1 MSISTLI
8 SAGTAPTSDRDVWA
22 APLAMQVNWKNPV
35 TVRTGFETRIEQA
48 LTLSEQRRLLRGTP
62 RRSIS
67 CTLTGTGR
75 VETLSAR
82 QLLTRRSMAGF
93 LMPLYSDQIELT
105 AAANSPAT
113 TATVLTSDAR
123 RCFVGDRAVLMSR
136 KNGVTSDFEVVE
148 VSGVA
153 SQTITFTGGIT
164 GDYPA
169 GSVLIPLMES
179 HMVDSYSNGFVLTDD
194 KADFQ
199 NFTAQEIV
207 GPTQIEGVSTV
218 GSNPSGF
225 DTFDSLPVFDGPIDY
240 SQIRFGLN
248 RIGAFSDVGIG
259 QLPVFYGERAVQTF
273 SALVQCTNR
282 AHAWDLLRFFE
293 SRGGR
298 AYPFFFRSPLK
309 DYLYAGVNGN
319 NLLVEDTGDLLDW
332 NYRPYLVMELS
343 DGSYDYREINTVT
356 QNGSNH
362 EISFVG
368 GDALGTVVSA
378 RQLFK
383 VRMFRDEIAER
394 WLTTDRCQ
402 MTLEV
407 VEVLEEKTVSMT
419 ETLATDTGAS
429 VVTEDGDLIG
439 LGIAVSDDATTA
451 VSPDLAMGG
460 CDGTPYQLTHCVSG
474 AKSYTSTDLSASVGA
489 VVEIGG
495 ECYSVTEDWVQ
506 GNPITDVTVDD
517 THDDCIDCLPPP
529 CTDCDPTDGGESPNT
544 ATAGGATDLSSCY
557 AVGPTSLP
565 YASFSDNANHCQ
577 WQFQSGVGA
586 ASNGGSLEM
595 HVYYFKTSHS
605 FSNTPCPA
613 MDVVAGQW
621 ALYLGS
627 FSPAG
632 QNWLKITSGF
642 ACNPDTGKISG
653 SDTLD
658 TASDG
663 CGTTGTDCSGLVS
676 VVVPA

>member
-1 MSISTLI
+1 
-8 SAGTAPTSDRDVWA
+8 
-22 APLAMQVNWKNPV
+22 
-35 TVRTGFETRIEQA
+35 
-48 LTLSEQRRLLRGTP
+48 
-62 RRSIS
+62 
-67 CTLTGTGR
+67 
-75 VETLSAR
+75 
-82 QLLTRRSMAGF
+82 MAGF

-113 TATVLTSDAR
+113 TTTVLTSDAR

-368 GDALGTVVSA
+368 AGALGTVVSA

-439 LGIAVSDDATTA
+439 LGIAVSDDATVA
-451 VSPDLAMGG
+451 VSSDLAMGG
-460 CDGTPYQLTHCVSG
+460 CDGTEQ
-474 AKSYTSTDLSASVGA
+474 
-489 VVEIGG
+489 GG
-495 ECYSVTEDWVQ
+495 
-506 GNPITDVTVDD
+506 DD
-517 THDDCIDCLPPP
+517 GDGDP
-529 CTDCDPTDGGESPNT
+529 CTDCDPTGTGTAPNSAGISGIAAETGCPMSGTQSIPYGSFADTTNYCVWLWAGTGYEGVDVDVQLYYVKANGTTIDPDGP
-544 ATAGGATDLSSCY
+544 AGVCTGQTL
-557 AVGPTSLP
+557 
-565 YASFSDNANHCQ
+565 N
-577 WQFQSGVGA
+577 
-586 ASNGGSLEM
+586 
-595 HVYYFKTSHS
+595 
-605 FSNTPCPA
+605 
-613 MDVVAGQW
+613 AGQW
-621 ALYLGS
+621 LIYAIGALDQERW
-627 FSPAG
+627 AEV
-632 QNWLKITSGF
+632 TTGF
-642 ACNPDTGKISG
+642 ACSAITGKVSGTHAFSSG
-653 SDTLD
+653 SRCD
-658 TASDG
+658 A
-663 CGTTGTDCSGLVS
+663 GTNCSGGDPTITV
-676 VVVPA
+676 AA